1 MEKDVLKKTF
11 YIIALVVLFFGALSV
26 GYFKE
31 DIGNPYQL
39 NYNKIAINLPI
50 AYTKFLSDK
59 TFALGEKY
67 LADDL
72 KVELEKNGFEV
83 RLFTWEDSYSNRNFK
98 QGFELY
104 MRNWPELS
112 LPSYHDFIDKDR
124 ISVLFETIPYKLD
137 EVKNADI
144 IFTGS
149 LKRDKK
155 YKKMGLNSY
164 FMPQFTRLDKFYYA
178 PKEELKTKLLFV
190 GNDWSSGVIRKTVL
204 YAIKNKIK
212 IDIYGKGWRKILQGE
227 DLELVKGEQIV
238 NDNLKYYY
246 SSADIVLNDT
256 REDMI
261 EAGYISNRIFDAT
274 ACGAFVISDYIKEIE
289 EIYGD
294 AIVMYKNE
302 DEFVKLIEYYLE
314 HPEERLEKAKRAQK
328 ITIERFGAD
337 KAVSQMAKIMREYVE
352 KNGVYNE

>member
-1 MEKDVLKKTF
+1 MEKGVLKKAF
-11 YIIALVVLFFGALSV
+11 YIIVLGILFLVALGF
-26 GYFKE
+26 GYFRE
-31 DIGNPYQL
+31 NIGNPYL
-39 NYNKIAINLPI
+39 LDYKRIAINLPI
-50 AYTKFLSDK
+50 AYTKYLDDK

-72 KVELEKNGFEV
+72 KVELERNGFEV

-104 MRNWPELS
+104 MRNWPELE
-112 LPSYHDFIDKDR
+112 LVNYHDFIDNDR
-124 ISVLFETIPYKLD
+124 ISVLFETVPYKIS

-149 LKRDKK
+149 LKRDKE

-164 FMPQFTRLDKFYYA
+164 FMPQFTRLDKFYNA
-178 PKEELKTKLLFV
+178 PKDELKTKILFV
-190 GNDWSSGVIRKTVL
+190 GNDWSSGVMRKSIE
-204 YAIKNKIK
+204 YAIRNK
-212 IDIYGKGWRKILQGE
+212 IDIDVYGKGWNGILKG
-227 DLELVKGEQIV
+227 DDVKLVKGDQIL
-238 NDNLKYYY
+238 NEDLKYYY

-256 REDMI
+256 RADMI

-294 AIVMYKNE
+294 SIVMYKSE
-302 DEFVKLIEYYLE
+302 EEFVKLINYYLE
-314 HPEERLEKAKRAQK
+314 HEDERKEKAKRAQK

-337 KAVSQMAKIMREYVE
+337 KLVGKMAKIMREYVE
-352 KNGVYNE
+352 KNGVYND